1 MINKNKIL
9 KVEFSN
15 KILTAVKNN
24 NGAIWYYEVLNKA
37 TNEIVAK
44 ISQYEF
50 LKNYYPNIW
59 LGEVIINGVT
69 YPDIS
74 K

>member
-9 KVEFSN
+9 RVEFSN

-24 NGAIWYYEVLNKA
+24 NGAIWYYEVLNKV
-37 TNEIVAK
+37 TNKIVAN
-44 ISQYEF
+44 ISQHEF
-50 LKNYYPNIW
+50 LKNYYSHIW
-59 LGEVIINGVT
+59 LEGVIINGVT
-69 YPDIS
+69 YPSIS

>member
-9 KVEFSN
+9 RVEFSN

-37 TNEIVAK
+37 TNKIVAN
-44 ISQYEF
+44 ISQHEF
-50 LKNYYPNIW
+50 LKNYYPHIVVENA
-59 LGEVIINGVT
+59 LIN
-69 YPDIS
+69 
-74 K
+74 